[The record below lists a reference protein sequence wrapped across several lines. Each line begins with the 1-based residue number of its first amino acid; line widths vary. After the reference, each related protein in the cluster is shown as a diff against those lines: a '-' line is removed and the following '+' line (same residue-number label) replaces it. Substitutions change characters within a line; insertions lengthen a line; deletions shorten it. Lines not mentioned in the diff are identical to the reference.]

1 MIEFLSGKFFTYI
14 IMSLYA
20 IRSGTYASGGHWG
33 PAGYWLSA
41 LFITISAEFLIK
53 RWP

>member
-1 MIEFLSGKFFTYI
+1 MIAFLSGKAFTYV

-20 IRSGTYASGGHWG
+20 IRSTTYALGGHYG
-33 PAGYWLSA
+33 SACYWLSA

-53 RWP
+53 KFP

>member
-1 MIEFLSGKFFTYI
+1 MIELLSGKAFTYV
-14 IMSLYA
+14 IMSLYGV
-20 IRSGTYASGGHWG
+20 RSATYAIGGHYG
-33 PAGYWLSA
+33 PAAYWLSA